1 LGTCVDGPLSSS
13 LSSPDFQL
21 LALLLASLLLSRQE
35 LPAHD
40 MGMNTVN
47 TFDLTGRVAIVTG
60 SNTGLGAA
68 MALALANAGCDIVG
82 VSRADAGDTPARVAA
97 TGRRF
102 ADVRA
107 DLGSIAP
114 VEDIVRAAVEAFGR
128 IDVLVNNAGLIR
140 RENALDFTEADWDAV
155 VDVNLKSLFFLS
167 QAAARQFVKQ
177 RSGGKIINVASML
190 SFQGGIRVAS
200 YTASKSGVLGLTR
213 LLANEWAAQ
222 GINVNAIAPGYM
234 ATANTAA
241 LRDDAQR
248 NDEILGR
255 IPAAR
260 WGTPDDLAGPVVFLA
275 SSASDY
281 VHGHTLAVDGGW
293 LAR

>member
-1 LGTCVDGPLSSS
+1 M
-13 LSSPDFQL
+13 SPTT
-21 LALLLASLLLSRQE
+21 
-35 LPAHD
+35 
-40 MGMNTVN
+40 MN
-47 TFDLTGRVAIVTG
+47 TFDLSGKVAIVTG
-60 SNTGLGAA
+60 SNTGLGAGMA
-68 MALALANAGCDIVG
+68 VALAAAGCDIVG
-82 VSRADAGDTPARVAA
+82 VSRADAGTTATRVEAL
-97 TGRRF
+97 GRRF

-107 DLGSIAP
+107 DLASTSS
-114 VEDIVRAAVEAFGR
+114 VDDIVRAAVEAFGR
-128 IDVLVNNAGLIR
+128 LDVLVNNAGIIR
-140 RENALDFTEADWDAV
+140 REDALEFGEDDWDAV
-155 VDVNLKSLFFLS
+155 MDVNLKSLFFLS
-167 QAAARQFVKQ
+167 QAAARQFVRQ
-177 RSGGKIINVASML
+177 QGGGKIINVASML

-213 LLANEWAAQ
+213 LLANEWAAR

-248 NDEILGR
+248 NEEILGR
-255 IPAAR
+255 IPAGR
-260 WGTPDDLAGPVVFLA
+260 WGVPDDLAGPVVFLA